1 MKKTLAN
8 SLPHPDM
15 ITNYSIED
23 NEKCKTLSLN
33 SYLSGLFSTTIL
45 QC

>member
-8 SLPHPDM
+8 SLLHLDM
-15 ITNYSIED
+15 ITNCTIED

-45 QC
+45 HC